1 MWSKKL
7 VQLSVLL
14 SGSQAMKTLDKDGF
28 DIEALQMAMDRS
40 LLDVPAS
47 SAASESAA
55 VAESDEA
62 EPAMDARG
70 DARRAVRAVAN
81 AYFAAMDVTAAHR
94 VGVQEGLNSEACTS
108 ALQSASHIDR
118 AFLEISHYDP
128 HFSQRRELFE
138 SLFIT
143 NYAENA
149 GGK

>member
-40 LLDVPAS
+40 LL
-47 SAASESAA
+47 ESAA

-62 EPAMDARG
+62 KPAMDARG
-70 DARRAVRAVAN
+70 DARRAIRAVAN
-81 AYFAAMDVTAAHR
+81 AYFAALDVTAAHR
-94 VGVQEGLNSEACTS
+94 AGVQQGLNSEACTS

-138 SLFIT
+138 SIFIT